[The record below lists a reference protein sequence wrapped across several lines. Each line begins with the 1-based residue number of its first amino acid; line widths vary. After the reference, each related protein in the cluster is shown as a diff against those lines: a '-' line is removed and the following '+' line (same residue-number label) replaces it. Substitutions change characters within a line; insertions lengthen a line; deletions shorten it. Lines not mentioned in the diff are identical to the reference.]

1 MDEAC
6 WKEAGQG
13 EERKL
18 EEKGKKGIKR
28 ELWQLWEARCGRFR
42 RVEWV
47 RQWEP
52 EVKVLKDK

>member
-1 MDEAC
+1 M
-6 WKEAGQG
+6 
-13 EERKL
+13 

-52 EVKVLKDK
+52 GVKVLKDK